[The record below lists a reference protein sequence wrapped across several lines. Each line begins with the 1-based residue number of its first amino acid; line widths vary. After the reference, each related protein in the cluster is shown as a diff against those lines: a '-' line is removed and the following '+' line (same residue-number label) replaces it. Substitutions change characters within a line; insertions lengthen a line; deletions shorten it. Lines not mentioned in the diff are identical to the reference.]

1 MTTSD
6 KEAMSK
12 EPGFNFHEV
21 ITHRERDYADAEIAE
36 MVIWDLESFINI
48 L

>member
-21 ITHRERDYADAEIAE
+21 ITHRERDYAEIAE

>member
-21 ITHRERDYADAEIAE
+21 ILLNRGRDYAEIAE
-36 MVIWDLESFINI
+36 MVIWVPNI